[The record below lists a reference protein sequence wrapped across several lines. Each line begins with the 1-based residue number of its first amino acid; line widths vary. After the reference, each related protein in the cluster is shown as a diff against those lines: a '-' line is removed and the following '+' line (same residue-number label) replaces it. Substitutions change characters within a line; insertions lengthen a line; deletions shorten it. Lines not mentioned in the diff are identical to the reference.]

1 MCIPVLIEAISFLV
15 LALVFLSIVLF
26 RFFKKIEKSKLELVL
41 GIVICLAALGFSGK
55 EFYNAFNPDIKNVTV
70 EYVSYHR
77 KNYFLGCEYHFSD
90 SKDEYFLYMDPFTS
104 RKYVGNLDLEVGKE
118 YIVSYE
124 ANEEMIVSLKEVD
137 ASSSIDKP
145 NN

>member
-1 MCIPVLIEAISFLV
+1 MCVPVLIRAISSLAISLV
-15 LALVFLSIVLF
+15 ALSIVLF

-41 GIVICLAALGFSGK
+41 GIVICLAVLCFSGE
-55 EFYNAFNPDIKNVTV
+55 EFYNACNPDIKNITV
-70 EYVSYHR
+70 EYVSSHR
-77 KNYFLGCEYHFSD
+77 EPYRLGLEYHFSD

-104 RKYVGNLDLEVGKE
+104 RKYVRNLDLEIGKE

-124 ANEEMIVSLKEVD
+124 TNEEMIVSLKEVD
-137 ASSSIDKP
+137 ASSSIDKL